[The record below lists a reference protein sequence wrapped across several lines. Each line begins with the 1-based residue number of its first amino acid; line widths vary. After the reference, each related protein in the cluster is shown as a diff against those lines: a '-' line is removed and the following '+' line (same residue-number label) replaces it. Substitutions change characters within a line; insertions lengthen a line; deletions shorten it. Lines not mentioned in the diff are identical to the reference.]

1 MIIIIVINSEI
12 GAKKRMRNLYQMKN
26 IERLSAGN
34 DAHRRLIDSYT
45 FIAAT
50 EGRGELSID
59 GVRMLVDSGTVL
71 FCNPGRMIEYRAAP
85 GSGLL
90 LDLISFRM
98 FASPGQEAQP
108 AGQAAYEE
116 RRSPWLPDGKLC
128 PESPYRIGMLVK
140 ELRAIRSSDAGAEP
154 FRQEMLLYELLHLL
168 ASGRRPDSETDI
180 RPSRKGIELA
190 IDYMHKHY
198 REEISRDL
206 LAQMTGFHPRFF
218 SMLFKRET
226 GYSFSDYLARI
237 RIDRAKEQL
246 LLTGGSLNDIARNVG
261 YADGFYLSRKFK
273 QVVGVSP
280 TGYVREP
287 KKIVVYDLVGHLLA
301 LGIKPLG
308 ASYNQGLR
316 SLALLR
322 EELAGTPDVGY
333 TSVEPMLQLKP
344 ELIIATDWL
353 DRGMIEQLHK
363 IAPTLVFHSGDP
375 FERFKSLADI
385 LNRRREAE
393 AFIAR
398 YEEKGERA
406 RAELN
411 GLIGPDETAAV
422 YEIWAD
428 CLWVMC
434 ESYGRGVYN
443 LYKTLGFT
451 PPAKVKR
458 DVLDI
463 GRPKKITLEELP
475 DYAADHMFISVYPAN
490 GGAESAGKVMES
502 DIWKQL
508 PAVRRN
514 RVYAIELDMIH
525 SVDVL
530 SLEKQ
535 LEIQTQLLKSALR

>member
-1 MIIIIVINSEI
+1 
-12 GAKKRMRNLYQMKN
+12 MRDLYQMKD

-34 DAHRRLIDSYT
+34 EAHRRWIDAYT
-45 FIAAT
+45 FIVAE
-50 EGRGELSID
+50 EGKGELRID
-59 GVRMLVDSGTVL
+59 GLRMLVDSDTVL
-71 FCNPGRMIEYRAAP
+71 FCNPGRMIEYCAAP

-90 LDLISFRM
+90 LDLIAFRI
-98 FASPGQEAQP
+98 FTSSGQEERP
-108 AGQAAYEE
+108 AGRAAYEE
-116 RRSPWLPDGKLC
+116 RRSPWLPDGKLY
-128 PESPYRIGMLVK
+128 PESPYRIRMLVK
-140 ELRAIRSSDAGAEP
+140 ELRALRSQEAGDDP

-168 ASGRRPDSETDI
+168 VSGRHADSETDI

-198 REEISRDL
+198 REEISRDM
-206 LAQMTGFHPRFF
+206 LAHMTGFHPRFF

-226 GYSFSDYLARI
+226 GHSFSDYLTRI

-308 ASYNQGLR
+308 ASYNQGLS

-333 TSVEPMLQLKP
+333 TSVEPMLELEP

-353 DRGMIEQLHK
+353 GRGMIEQLHK
-363 IAPTLVFHSGDP
+363 IAPTLVFHNGDP

-385 LNRRREAE
+385 LKRRREAE

-398 YEEKGERA
+398 YEEKGKRA
-406 RAELN
+406 RAELS
-411 GLIGPDETAAV
+411 GLVGPNETAAV

-443 LYKTLGFT
+443 LYKPLGFT
-451 PPAKVKR
+451 PPPKVKR
-458 DVLDI
+458 EVLDI
-463 GRPKKITLEELP
+463 GQPKKITLEELP
-475 DYAADHMFISVYPAN
+475 DYAADHMFISVYPVN
-490 GGAESAGKVMES
+490 GGAERAVKVMES
-502 DIWKQL
+502 AIWKQL

-514 RVYAIELDMIH
+514 RVYSIELDMIH

-535 LEIQTQLLKSALR
+535 LDIQTQLLKSALG